1 MLVFLVAL
9 AGAVDGA
16 AFLGAPLAFGSAQN
30 RPFGYLEI
38 SLLLLGC
45 AVGAAPGAT
54 MAANILIRTSRGRYL
69 PVLALTAIAAVAFA
83 VAQIWLVQHLLHEPS
98 RTALLLPSVIVLGLV
113 ATVGATVIRVP
124 VAGPRRR
131 SALMI
136 GVVLVVVIFATFTLL
151 AAYALSSTYSTFSW
165 RRLQPPPQS
174 LRMLG

>member
-1 MLVFLVAL
+1 MAFIRPVLVFLVAL
-9 AGAVDGA
+9 AGVVDGA
-16 AFLGAPLAFGSAQN
+16 AFLGLPLAYGSEQGSS
-30 RPFGYLEI
+30 PLGYLAT
-38 SLLLLGC
+38 SLLLLGA
-45 AVGAAPGAT
+45 AVGSAPAATA
-54 MAANILIRTSRGRYL
+54 AANALIRTSRGPYL

-136 GVVLVVVIFATFTLL
+136 GVVLVIVIVAIFFLL
-151 AAYALSSTYSTFSW
+151 AAYALSSAFS
-165 RRLQPPPQS
+165 S
-174 LRMLG
+174 FS